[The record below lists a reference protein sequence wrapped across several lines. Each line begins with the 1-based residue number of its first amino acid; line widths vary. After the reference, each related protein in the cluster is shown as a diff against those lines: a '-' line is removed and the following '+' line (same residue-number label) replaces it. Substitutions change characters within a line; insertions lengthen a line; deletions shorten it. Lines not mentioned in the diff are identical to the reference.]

1 MRLYLAAIGSIG
13 VAGAALAAGI
23 QIFTEETALI
33 DALDRAEIETFNDVV
48 PGSVLAGGTVD
59 LEHITFRYDGS
70 PDGGQ
75 GDPFQG
81 QPLFEQIS
89 ANPLDIQFF
98 GEVNTDGTPSGL
110 HYFDFDEPTAGFG
123 GTFIGATTGANL
135 TVYTNTATG
144 LGSQSNPLRL
154 SDYMNDDGTGFFGFT
169 SSQPFSTITFGV
181 EATTDPSNTKSSEV
195 FRLDDIVYQA
205 PLPDAPAPVPLPP
218 TMYMLMAAFGVLAWR
233 GRHNRRA
240 A

>member
-1 MRLYLAAIGSIG
+1 MKLYLAAMGAIG

-33 DALDRAEIETFNDVV
+33 DALDRAAIETFNDVV

-75 GDPFQG
+75 GDPFLG
-81 QPLFEQIS
+81 QPLFEQVS

-98 GEVNTDGTPSGL
+98 GEVNADGTPSGL
-110 HYFDFDEPTAGFG
+110 HFFDFDEPTTGFG

-135 TVYTNTATG
+135 TIFTDTATG
-144 LGSQSNPLRL
+144 LGSQSNPIKL
-154 SDYMNDDGTGFFGFT
+154 SDFLNDEGTGFFGFT
-169 SSQPFSTITFGV
+169 SSVPFSTVAFGV
-181 EATTDPSNTKSSEV
+181 EATTDPNNDKSSEV
-195 FRLDDIVYQA
+195 FRLDDVVYQA
-205 PLPDAPAPVPLPP
+205 PVPDTLAPVPLPP
-218 TMYMLMAAFGVLAWR
+218 SMYMLLASFGFLVWR
-233 GRHNRRA
+233 GRRNRA